1 MEKLEHIL
9 ELARRLPA
17 DARRR
22 LIEQLDE
29 LDRSEAATAR
39 ASDGQRYGALLAL
52 AGTVHSECTDLSTN
66 KYQHIANALAEHK
79 GE

>member
-1 MEKLEHIL
+1 VEKLEHIL

-29 LDRSEAATAR
+29 LDRAEAAVAR
-39 ASDGQRYGALLAL
+39 GPDDRRYEALLAL

-66 KYQHIANALAEHK
+66 KYDHIANALAEHK
-79 GE
+79 RE